1 MNQKITNTTNTILDK
16 LKSLSKKPSV
26 NKSLIP
32 ASLHM
37 PFIEADSPEIFS
49 DESSPS
55 KFHTILKYIRYFL
68 IFVIIAFLT
77 YKLSTKLYHFLGYS
91 SKSTKEQDI
100 DQTDDDAPP
109 ILIPDNKQKKKKK
122 KDTKETNKNETN
134 KNETNKNETN
144 GNNNKKLNKKKL
156 NESSD
161 ILHSRNPLE
170 IETVHDLHKQQPE
183 ASKNKDSD
191 TTLITALDHAKKNKE
206 RHINVLPSGPEHRSD
221 MINTTHGSGYC
232 YIGKD
237 RGFRS
242 CVKVND
248 YDNCMSGDIF
258 PTSELCI
265 NPNLRQ

>member
-1 MNQKITNTTNTILDK
+1 MAQKITNTTNTILDK

-26 NKSLIP
+26 KKSVIP
-32 ASLHM
+32 ANLHV
-37 PFIEADSPEIFS
+37 PFIEDDSPELFS
-49 DESSPS
+49 EESPPS
-55 KFHTILKYIRYFL
+55 KFHTVFKYIRYFL

-77 YKLSTKLYHFLGYS
+77 YKFSTKLYQFLGYS

-100 DQTDDDAPP
+100 DKNDDDTPP
-109 ILIPDNKQKKKKK
+109 ILMSDNKQKKKKK
-122 KDTKETNKNETN
+122 KDTSESNDKGS
-134 KNETNKNETN
+134 N
-144 GNNNKKLNKKKL
+144 GNKNKKLNKNKS

-161 ILHSRNPLE
+161 ILHSRNALE
-170 IETVHDLHKQQPE
+170 IETVHDLHKQEPE
-183 ASKNKDSD
+183 ASINKDID
-191 TTLITALDHAKKNKE
+191 TALITALDHAKKNKE
-206 RHINVLPSGPEHRSD
+206 RHINVLPTGPEHRSD
-221 MINTTHGSGYC
+221 MTNTTHGSGYC